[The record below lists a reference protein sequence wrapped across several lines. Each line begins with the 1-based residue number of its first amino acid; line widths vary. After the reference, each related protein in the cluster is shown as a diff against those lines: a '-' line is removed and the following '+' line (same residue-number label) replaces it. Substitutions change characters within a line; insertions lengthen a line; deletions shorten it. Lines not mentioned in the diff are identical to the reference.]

1 MQNAA
6 SAGIITLLT
15 VQNTRRETVMS
26 SVRRVLAF
34 CIMTLLSMPLYHFC
48 GTEPWTFGL
57 VLLLLLLI
65 CYGLHMEDST
75 PINAVMATHYMLAG
89 GVTSGMVGNEL
100 LLLLIGSGIGV
111 CLNWFMPR
119 NRNRIQRMQQELDG
133 EIQGILERMAV
144 RILEADHTGYGD
156 SCFAKTEQLSAALRR
171 EIDIFLQNQ
180 TWEDDTYWM
189 RYVMMRREQCRVLE
203 EMYRQLLRLTQ
214 IPEQAKPLSEFFG
227 EVAQHFHEGND
238 CTALLARLEQL
249 HTAYQED
256 ALPETREAF
265 ENRALLYCILTELR
279 TFYRSSSSSICPCRS
294 RSGNRCLNGWHSRRR
309 SHDATA
315 IAVRRCDGGKKTIS
329 EAAASLY
336 LAQPSLTKALKE
348 LEKEMG
354 ITIFTRTN
362 RGVAVSK
369 EGEVFLGYAR
379 QVLEQAALIEEKYL
393 AHTGEKQEF
402 CVSTQHYSFA
412 VNAFVSLIRA
422 CGREHYDFR
431 LRETQTYEILEDV
444 AKMKSEIGI
453 LYLNPFNEAVL
464 RKLMRAQELESR
476 NCLWQN
482 LTSFSAAGIR
492 SLRSP
497 R

>member
-1 MQNAA
+1 MPPQSGAAHGKGGKRLQKFWKQINWMKALKIAAGAVAAILIAEAMGLQNAA

-144 RILEADHTGYGD
+144 QILEADHTGYGD

-238 CTALLARLEQL
+238 CTALLTRLEQL

-279 TFYRSSSSSICPCRS
+279 TFLQIKQQFY
-294 RSGNRCLNGWHSRRR
+294 L
-309 SHDATA
+309 
-315 IAVRRCDGGKKTIS
+315 
-329 EAAASLY
+329 SLPEQERKQVFER
-336 LAQPSLTKALKE
+336 LAQ
-348 LEKEMG
+348 
-354 ITIFTRTN
+354 
-362 RGVAVSK
+362 
-369 EGEVFLGYAR
+369 
-379 QVLEQAALIEEKYL
+379 QEEK
-393 AHTGEKQEF
+393 
-402 CVSTQHYSFA
+402 
-412 VNAFVSLIRA
+412 
-422 CGREHYDFR
+422 
-431 LRETQTYEILEDV
+431 
-444 AKMKSEIGI
+444 
-453 LYLNPFNEAVL
+453 P
-464 RKLMRAQELESR
+464 
-476 NCLWQN
+476 
-482 LTSFSAAGIR
+482 
-492 SLRSP
+492 
-497 R
+497 

>member
-1 MQNAA
+1 MQKFWKQINWMKALKIAAGAVAAILIAEAMGLQNAA

-89 GVTSGMVGNEL
+89 GVTSSMVGNEL

-180 TWEDDTYWM
+180 TWEDDTY
-189 RYVMMRREQCRVLE
+189 
-203 EMYRQLLRLTQ
+203 
-214 IPEQAKPLSEFFG
+214 
-227 EVAQHFHEGND
+227 
-238 CTALLARLEQL
+238 
-249 HTAYQED
+249 
-256 ALPETREAF
+256 
-265 ENRALLYCILTELR
+265 
-279 TFYRSSSSSICPCRS
+279 
-294 RSGNRCLNGWHSRRR
+294 
-309 SHDATA
+309 
-315 IAVRRCDGGKKTIS
+315 
-329 EAAASLY
+329 
-336 LAQPSLTKALKE
+336 
-348 LEKEMG
+348 
-354 ITIFTRTN
+354 
-362 RGVAVSK
+362 
-369 EGEVFLGYAR
+369 
-379 QVLEQAALIEEKYL
+379 
-393 AHTGEKQEF
+393 
-402 CVSTQHYSFA
+402 
-412 VNAFVSLIRA
+412 
-422 CGREHYDFR
+422 
-431 LRETQTYEILEDV
+431 
-444 AKMKSEIGI
+444 
-453 LYLNPFNEAVL
+453 
-464 RKLMRAQELESR
+464 
-476 NCLWQN
+476 
-482 LTSFSAAGIR
+482 
-492 SLRSP
+492 
-497 R
+497 